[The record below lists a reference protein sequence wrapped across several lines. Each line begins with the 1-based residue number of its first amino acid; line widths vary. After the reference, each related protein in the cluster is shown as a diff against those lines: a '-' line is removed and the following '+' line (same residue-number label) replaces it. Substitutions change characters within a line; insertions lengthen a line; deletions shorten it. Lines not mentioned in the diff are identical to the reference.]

1 MQFYFSNIFGIII
14 IIPHDVVKETQA
26 VDHVEVLSCVVV
38 MIRRRSHDD
47 PCYCVLSVDVSPGP
61 VSSTLI
67 PPTGA
72 PGLYP
77 FS

>member
-14 IIPHDVVKETQA
+14 IPHDVVEETQA
-26 VDHVEVLSCVVV
+26 VDHVQVLSCIVV
-38 MIRRRSHDD
+38 MIHRRSHDV
-47 PCYCVLSVDVSPGP
+47 PIYCVLSVDVSPGL

-67 PPTGA
+67 PATGA

>member
-1 MQFYFSNIFGIII
+1 MEFNFSNIFDTI
-14 IIPHDVVKETQA
+14 IIPHDVVEKTQA
-26 VDHVEVLSCVVV
+26 VDHIEVLSCVVV
-38 MIRRRSHDD
+38 MIHRRSHDD
-47 PCYCVLSVDVSPGP
+47 SCYCVLSVDVSPGL

-67 PPTGA
+67 PATGA